1 LTGLNPPMIK
11 PLLILA
17 AGVLLMAAAPAPSHD
32 PFAYMEEIEGKQA
45 LDFAKAENARSLPQ
59 LQSDPRYEQVHAEA
73 LKLVTAKDRI
83 PAVSFHGDGMLHNFW
98 QDQDHVRGIWRRT
111 TPQSYRTADPQWETL
126 LDLDAASK
134 AENANWVFKGADC
147 LKPDDRLCL
156 VSLSDGGKDAVVVRE
171 FDAEAKR
178 FVPGGFDLPEAKL
191 NVTWLDRD
199 TLALAT
205 EWTKGDVTE
214 SSYPYIVKLLKR
226 GQPLSEAKEIYRGD
240 KKDVSVGA
248 LVLRDPDGAA
258 QAVFLERAL
267 DFFNTEHLLLTG
279 HGVVKVALPTRST
292 IQGYV
297 SGQVALTLEQDWP
310 EAGFKEGDLVALD
323 LAALK
328 ADPAH
333 PKASLVLR
341 PTQSQAVEQVATTRD
356 RLVVALYD
364 NVKGQVL
371 SFARDGSSWKPTRLD
386 LPKDSSIDIGS
397 ASDRDNRLIL
407 NVTSYL
413 TPSTQ
418 WMADAGAPSAAPE
431 KLKSLPAR
439 FDASKDV
446 VEQFWATSRDGT
458 KVPYFVVRP
467 KDLKLDGNAPT
478 LLYAYGGFQVSQT
491 PAYSATVGKL
501 WLEKGGAYV
510 VANIRG
516 GGEFGPRW
524 HNAGLKL
531 NRMRVYDDFFAVSR
545 DLIDR
550 KITSPRR
557 LGIMGGSNGGLLM
570 GVALT
575 QHPELYRAIVI
586 QVPLFD
592 MIGYTHIGAGASWVG
607 EYGDP
612 AIPAERKVIESYS
625 PYQNLKGGQPYP
637 RVFIETSTK
646 DDRVHPA
653 HARKAAARLKELG
666 YDYLYYENMEGG
678 HAAAANLNET
688 ALRISLEYTYLMQR
702 LMD

>member
-1 LTGLNPPMIK
+1 
-11 PLLILA
+11 
-17 AGVLLMAAAPAPSHD
+17 MAAAPSPD
-32 PFAYMEEIEGKQA
+32 PYTDMEEIEGKAA
-45 LDFAKAENARSLPQ
+45 LAFARAENARSLPQ
-59 LQSDPRYEQVHAEA
+59 LQSDPRYEAIHAQA

-83 PAVSFHGDGMLHNFW
+83 PAVRICGDGTLRNFW
-98 QDQDHVRGIWRRT
+98 QDQEHVQGLWRRT
-111 TPQSYRTADPQWETL
+111 TPESYRTADPKWETL
-126 LDLDAASK
+126 LDLDALSK
-134 AENANWVFKGADC
+134 TEGKTWVFGGAEC

-156 VSLSDGGKDAVVVRE
+156 VRLSDGGKDAVEVRE
-171 FDAEAKR
+171 FDLAAKR
-178 FVPGGFDLPEAKL
+178 FVEGGFRLPQAKL
-191 NVTWLDRD
+191 NVTWVDRD
-199 TLALAT
+199 TLAVAT
-205 EWTKGDVTE
+205 EWTKGQVTE
-214 SSYPYIVKLLKR
+214 SGYPYLVKLLKR
-226 GQPLSEAKEIYRGD
+226 GEPLSAAREVYRGD
-240 KKDVSVGA
+240 KKDVSVQA
-248 LVLRDPDGAA
+248 LVLRDSEGAA
-258 QAVFLERAL
+258 QAVFIERAL
-267 DFFNTEHLLLTG
+267 DFFNTEHLLLTD
-279 HGVVKVALPTRST
+279 HGVVRVALPTKST
-292 IQGYV
+292 LQGYV
-297 SGQVALTLEQDWP
+297 SGMVVVTLEEDWP

-328 ADPAH
+328 ADPPD
-333 PKASLVLR
+333 PKATLVLR

-371 SFARDGSSWKPTRLD
+371 SFARDGADWKSTRLD
-386 LPKDSSIDIGS
+386 LPADSSVDIGS
-397 ASDRDNRLIL
+397 ASDRDNQLIL

-418 WMADAGAPSAAPE
+418 WLADAGAPTAAPE

-467 KDLKLDGNAPT
+467 KALQFDGQAPT
-478 LLYAYGGFQVSQT
+478 LLYAYGGFQVSMT

-501 WLEKGGAYV
+501 WLEKGGVYV

-516 GGEFGPRW
+516 GGEFGPPW

-531 NRMRVYDDFFAVSR
+531 NRMRVYEDFFAVSQ
-545 DLIDR
+545 DLVAR

-557 LGIMGGSNGGLLM
+557 LGVMGGSNGGLLM

-575 QHPELYRAIVI
+575 KHPELYRAVVI

-612 AIPAERKVIESYS
+612 AIPAERAVIESYS
-625 PYQNLKGGQPYP
+625 PYQNLRAGQAYP

-678 HAAAANLNET
+678 HAAAANLNEA